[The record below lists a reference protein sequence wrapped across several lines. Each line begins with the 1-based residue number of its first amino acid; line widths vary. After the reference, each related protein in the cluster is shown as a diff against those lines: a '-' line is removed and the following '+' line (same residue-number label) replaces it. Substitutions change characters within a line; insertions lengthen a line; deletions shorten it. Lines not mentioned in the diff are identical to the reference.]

1 MKTVVALG
9 APAARVASAFEE
21 YSQYTV
27 YKISKLAQDG
37 ARSLHLPPATSAEEY
52 DANGVDMSA
61 LFKELPKE
69 IIFVVCGGTLE
80 SAASLR
86 LLQAMREAYIT
97 VVYIIPDRKFLNE
110 EERLNE
116 RTVFHVLQ
124 EYARSGAF
132 ERIYLIDNVAV
143 ENALKADLT
152 VKNYYKKINETIAN
166 TLHML
171 NVFQN
176 SDAEFDEF
184 SPLRDISRIST
195 IGVATFENAEKSFY
209 TLNNVEEK
217 DYYFAISEEGMQREG
232 LLQEIK
238 KYITAHEEDMKINY
252 SIFTTAYEDHYV
264 YFVSHTS
271 KIQTIP

>member
-238 KYITAHEEDMKINY
+238 KYITNRLI
-252 SIFTTAYEDHYV
+252 V
-264 YFVSHTS
+264 
-271 KIQTIP
+271 